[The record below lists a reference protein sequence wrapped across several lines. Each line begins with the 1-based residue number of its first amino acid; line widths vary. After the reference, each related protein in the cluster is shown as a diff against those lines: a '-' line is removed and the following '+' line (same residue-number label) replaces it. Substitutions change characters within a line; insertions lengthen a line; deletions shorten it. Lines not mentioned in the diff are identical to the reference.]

1 MLYDLFD
8 GNFRNSTPDID
19 FCPVSNKNVKE
30 KKMKQAINKLCITVQ
45 FLDFWHRLI
54 MKNNICG
61 NT

>member
-30 KKMKQAINKLCITVQ
+30 KKMK
-45 FLDFWHRLI
+45 
-54 MKNNICG
+54 
-61 NT
+61 

>member
-30 KKMKQAINKLCITVQ
+30 KKIDYIRNVLAESKLY
-45 FLDFWHRLI
+45 
-54 MKNNICG
+54 
-61 NT
+61 